1 MATSTTV
8 QDAINTMKNSLQ
20 NIGNDFTG
28 EIVIYSIGF
37 GELSDEVRLLDPAEP
52 IYIEDKNQSLYACQV
67 DHNPNTHKVVVINF
81 LASRILPFISD
92 TFMKSPLE
100 LCLCEEDS
108 KLGEEREQYKLFV
121 MHGVNAVPFPSA
133 PDEPV
138 AWPGGLPMHTVVFQ
152 WKDPQIF
159 NQYKGADLIDR
170 EVSVSSRK
178 DIHLMECIDLF
189 TKQEQLG
196 EEDSW

>member
-1 MATSTTV
+1 MV
-8 QDAINTMKNSLQ
+8 
-20 NIGNDFTG
+20 FT
-28 EIVIYSIGF
+28 
-37 GELSDEVRLLDPAEP
+37 LP
-52 IYIEDKNQSLYACQV
+52 
-67 DHNPNTHKVVVINF
+67 NPDYLTRSF
-81 LASRILPFISD
+81 LANRILPFISD

-100 LCLCEEDS
+100 LCLYEDDP

-121 MHGVNAVPFPSA
+121 MHGVNAVPFPTA

-138 AWPGGLPMHTVVFQ
+138 PFPGGLPMHTVVFQ
-152 WKDPQIF
+152 WKDPQLF